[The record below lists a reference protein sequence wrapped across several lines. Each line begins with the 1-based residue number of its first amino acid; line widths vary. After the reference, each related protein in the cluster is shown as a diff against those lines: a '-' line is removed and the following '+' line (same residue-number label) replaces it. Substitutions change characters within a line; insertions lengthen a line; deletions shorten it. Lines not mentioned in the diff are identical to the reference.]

1 MPGARTLP
9 TVRSTPAPGLPT
21 AWVTRSSPK
30 QATLP
35 SIRSQTTSALRG
47 LRIADRVCVNISD
60 RDFWHTGP
68 ANGGGMQKTVP
79 LASLS
84 IADLH
89 GKAADLRKMAET
101 ARTQDTR
108 DALLRLAAR
117 YHQ

>member
-1 MPGARTLP
+1 
-9 TVRSTPAPGLPT
+9 
-21 AWVTRSSPK
+21 
-30 QATLP
+30 
-35 SIRSQTTSALRG
+35 
-47 LRIADRVCVNISD
+47 
-60 RDFWHTGP
+60 
-68 ANGGGMQKTVP
+68 MQKTVP

-117 YHQ
+117 YAQLAQARMAESNGADGRINAWRLLPPARRDDLEAFTD